1 MKKSVNTYLD
11 ESTMKAI
18 SATFETTYQGL
29 RLTTESFFVLRN
41 YAQKEL
47 RGLFTG
53 EELSALVNMF
63 NATMFEPG
71 LASAQVLKAT
81 IEDAQRYEGAV
92 SLFDADPESLLA
104 KIDMLSDNLAFWI
117 MFECNNFWYSPGE
130 RDLEEFL
137 KRFV

>member
-1 MKKSVNTYLD
+1 MKKSVNTYLA
-11 ESTMKAI
+11 ESTLKAM
-18 SATFETTYQGL
+18 SQTFETTYRGL

-53 EELSALVNMF
+53 DELSALVNMF
-63 NATMFEPG
+63 SGAIFDPR

-81 IEDAQRYEGAV
+81 IEDTQRYESAV
-92 SLFDADPESLLA
+92 SVYGADPESLLA

-117 MFECNNFWYSPGE
+117 VFECNNFWYSPGE
-130 RDLEEFL
+130 HDLEEFL
-137 KRFV
+137 KMFA